1 MKASISLE
9 ELKAQNIILHARTVR
24 ETEGEEEGMALE
36 LALNGCT
43 PECLQAASEIMI
55 AVVVQ
60 TAMEDGK
67 LNPLALVVNAMMIE
81 RNFKRALLDRAKEAG
96 MMGAEGDEHARH
108 Q

>member
-24 ETEGEEEGMALE
+24 ETKGEEEGMSLE

-43 PECLQAASEIMI
+43 SECLQAASEIMV
-55 AVVVQ
+55 AVAVQ

-67 LNPLALVVNAMMIE
+67 LNPLALIVNAMMIE

>member
-24 ETEGEEEGMALE
+24 ETKGEEEGMMLE
-36 LALNGCT
+36 LALNCCT
-43 PECLQAASEIMI
+43 PECLQAASEIMV
-55 AVVVQ
+55 AVTVQ

-67 LNPLALVVNAMMIE
+67 LNPLALVANAMMIE

>member
-1 MKASISLE
+1 M
-9 ELKAQNIILHARTVR
+9 V
-24 ETEGEEEGMALE
+24 
-36 LALNGCT
+36 
-43 PECLQAASEIMI
+43 
-55 AVVVQ
+55 AVAVQ
-60 TAMEDGK
+60 TAMEDGE

>member
-1 MKASISLE
+1 MKASITLE
-9 ELKAQNIILHARTVR
+9 ELKARNIILHARTVR
-24 ETEGEEEGMALE
+24 ETKGEEEGMSLE

-43 PECLQAASEIMI
+43 SECLQSASEIMV
-55 AVVVQ
+55 AVAIQ

-67 LNPLALVVNAMMIE
+67 LNPLALAVNAMMIE

>member
-1 MKASISLE
+1 MS
-9 ELKAQNIILHARTVR
+9 
-24 ETEGEEEGMALE
+24 LE

-43 PECLQAASEIMI
+43 SECLQAASEIMV
-55 AVVVQ
+55 AVAIQ

-96 MMGAEGDEHARH
+96 VMCAEGDEHARH